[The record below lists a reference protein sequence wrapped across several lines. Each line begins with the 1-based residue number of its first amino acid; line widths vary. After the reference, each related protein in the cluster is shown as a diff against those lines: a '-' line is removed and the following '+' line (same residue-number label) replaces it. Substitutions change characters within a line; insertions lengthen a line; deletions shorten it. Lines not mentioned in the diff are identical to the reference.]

1 MSESVPSRYLRP
13 HQIAALVQI
22 GDCCVPGERSESGE
36 RFGSGEREV
45 PSFRELGC
53 VRHVD
58 RVLEHVAE
66 ADRASLGLLLSIL
79 WACPAPLHRRLLRWA
94 AGSFEARGPLAPL
107 LREVDYGLRGLVLT
121 LYFSEWTKA

>member
-1 MSESVPSRYLRP
+1 MSSPVSSRYLRP
-13 HQIAALVQI
+13 HQIAALVRI
-22 GDCCVPGERSESGE
+22 GDCCVPGEHAAPGE
-36 RFGSGEREV
+36 PEI
-45 PSFRELGC
+45 PSFRALGC

-66 ADRASLGLLLSIL
+66 ADRASLGLLLSVL
-79 WACPAPLHRRLLRWA
+79 SACPAGLHRRLLLWA

-121 LYFSEWTKA
+121 LYFSEWTSA